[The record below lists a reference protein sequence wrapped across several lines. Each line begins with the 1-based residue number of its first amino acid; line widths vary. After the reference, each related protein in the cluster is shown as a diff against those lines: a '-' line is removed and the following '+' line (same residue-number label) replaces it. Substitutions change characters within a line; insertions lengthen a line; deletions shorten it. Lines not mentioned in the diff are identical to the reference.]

1 MLTSIK
7 ILNHLFEITIN
18 KLLLE
23 ENKIKL
29 PILQL
34 DNLHSVYILSSLLF
48 TLFKIISLFYLQ
60 LKKTSRYW
68 YVKFK
73 NIYTFGS
80 RIYLY
85 YPNNLHELKT
95 FFFGLQNRIKDK
107 KLTKNSIINLENQ
120 TKKHELL
127 TQQA

>member
-7 ILNHLFEITIN
+7 ILNHLFEITFN
-18 KLLLE
+18 KLPLE

-29 PILQL
+29 PIFQL

-68 YVKFK
+68 YVKLE

-80 RIYLY
+80 RIYLFIQTICTSSK
-85 YPNNLHELKT
+85 H
-95 FFFGLQNRIKDK
+95 FFGLHNRIKDK

-127 TQQA
+127 TKQA

>member
-48 TLFKIISLFYLQ
+48 RLFKIISLFYLQ
-60 LKKTSRYW
+60 LKKLVGT
-68 YVKFK
+68 
-73 NIYTFGS
+73 GM
-80 RIYLY
+80 
-85 YPNNLHELKT
+85 
-95 FFFGLQNRIKDK
+95 
-107 KLTKNSIINLENQ
+107 
-120 TKKHELL
+120 
-127 TQQA
+127 

>member
-34 DNLHSVYILSSLLF
+34 DNLHSVYILSSLFF

-60 LKKTSRYW
+60 LKKTSRHW
-68 YVKFK
+68 YVKLK

-80 RIYLY
+80 RIYILS
-85 YPNNLHELKT
+85 KQ
-95 FFFGLQNRIKDK
+95 FARAQNIFLGYK
-107 KLTKNSIINLENQ
+107 IE
-120 TKKHELL
+120 
-127 TQQA
+127 